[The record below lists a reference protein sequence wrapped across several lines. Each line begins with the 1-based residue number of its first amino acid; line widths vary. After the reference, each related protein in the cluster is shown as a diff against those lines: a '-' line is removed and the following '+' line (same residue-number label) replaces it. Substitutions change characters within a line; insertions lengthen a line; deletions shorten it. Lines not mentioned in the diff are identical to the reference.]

1 MLEPATRLRYSIF
14 FRAGVNEKMYSSS
27 PTARVR
33 IVLWVVT
40 FLLPVLAWSLARLS
54 LPFFHPGVG
63 VFFVAAACIAA
74 VLGGLPGAI
83 VGGLLNT
90 LALNGFIYFH
100 EPTSPATSRELWS
113 ALLIAVALIIGLAR
127 QKWSAAEM
135 VAGRLSSDL
144 ARLRDEL
151 ESQRSDL
158 KRFHDL
164 SVRLSSNLEL
174 QRLLNDVLTSVAALQ
189 KTDLA
194 MLLLLPERTSKT
206 LQVATFAGF
215 TAEQIKLFGE
225 LPASFFAPDRRVLIE
240 DIDKAGTYFP
250 FIDAANQVGFRSV
263 FSTPIINARGDA
275 LGVVVTFFRKP
286 HSPSDRQSR
295 LVELYAR
302 QASNALD
309 NARLY
314 HESLQTLAAEQQRT
328 AVLRA
333 LAEAS
338 VKINSA
344 LALDTLL
351 QIITDQARNIV
362 GARQA
367 LTTLLPKG
375 EWNRSITCV
384 SVAEG
389 QSALEFAPE
398 SSEMFMLACNLNKP
412 VRLNA
417 GSRAYAWGPVRRATD
432 TAIHGWLAAPL
443 LTRDGRNL
451 GLIQLSHKLNGEFSP
466 DDEAILVQLTH
477 MASVAI
483 DNVRLY
489 REAQE
494 KIAETRRAQEMLERG
509 KESMQLAQQYVG
521 IGIWE
526 WDLQTGEL
534 AWSDE
539 IRRLHGIEVEKFDGR
554 YESWM
559 ETIVSEDR
567 QHVHHSITHALVSK
581 GEYEVQYRV
590 IFADKSL
597 HWLEARGRTIVMGD
611 VPVRILG
618 VAMDVTS
625 RKAAEQTLRQSE
637 KIAATGRL
645 AASIAHEINNP
656 LASVMNALYILR
668 TNSKLPE
675 TALVYV
681 KTAEEE
687 LARVVHITK
696 QTLGFYREISSPV
709 MSSVPQLF
717 EEVLAAYDARI
728 EQSQIAIHKDFND
741 VGQLAAFPSELRQVF
756 SNLILNSVEAISS
769 PASNIYIRVRQ
780 ADDGHGR
787 PGIRITVADD
797 GCGIPAENMSHIFEP
812 FFTTKDS
819 KGTGLGLWVSQ
830 GIVQKHQGKLRLRSR
845 TNEARHGTCCVV
857 FLPFATVETSSED
870 EPLPAMEQPV
880 GDVLA
885 ENAATSEDNQSA
897 A

>member
-1 MLEPATRLRYSIF
+1 
-14 FRAGVNEKMYSSS
+14 MYSSA
-27 PTARVR
+27 TARLR
-33 IVLWVVT
+33 VLTWALT
-40 FLLPVLAWSLARLS
+40 FLLPGAAWVFAKTS
-54 LPFFHPGVG
+54 LPFFHPGIG
-63 VFFVAAACIAA
+63 VFFVAAACISA
-74 VLGGLPGAI
+74 LIGGLPSALAGI
-83 VGGLLNT
+83 VLNIA
-90 LALNGFIYFH
+90 ALNAFAYLYQPQVSIYNN
-100 EPTSPATSRELWS
+100 ELWS
-113 ALLIAVALIIGLAR
+113 ALLLTVALIIGLAR

-135 VAGRLSSDL
+135 LAGRLSRDL

-174 QRLLNDVLTSVAALQ
+174 QRLLNDVLASIAALQ

-194 MLLLLPERTSKT
+194 MLLLLPQHSSKA
-206 LQVATFAGF
+206 LQVATYAGF
-215 TAEQIKLFGE
+215 TPEQIKLFGE
-225 LPASFFAPDRRVLIE
+225 LPSSFFSPDRRVLIE
-240 DIDKAGTYFP
+240 DINKSGTYFP
-250 FIDAANQVGFRSV
+250 FVDAAENVGFRSI
-263 FSTPIINARGDA
+263 FSAPIINVRGEA

-286 HSPSDRQSR
+286 HLPTERQFR
-295 LVELYAR
+295 LVELYTQ
-302 QASNALD
+302 QAANALD

-314 HESLQTLAAEQQRT
+314 HDSLQTLAAEQRRT
-328 AVLRA
+328 AVLRS
-333 LAEAS
+333 LSEAS
-338 VKINSA
+338 VRINSVT
-344 LALDTLL
+344 ALDSLL
-351 QIITDQARNIV
+351 QVITDQARNII

-367 LTTLLPKG
+367 LATLLPKG
-375 EWNRSITCV
+375 AWNQSITCV

-389 QSALEFAPE
+389 HEPLEFAKE

-417 GSRAYAWGPVRRATD
+417 GSQSPNWGPVRRATD
-432 TAIHGWLAAPL
+432 AARYGWLAAPL

-451 GLIQLSHKLNGEFSP
+451 GLIQLSQKLNGEFTP

-494 KIAETRRAQEMLERG
+494 QIAETRRVQEMLERG

-534 AWSDE
+534 VWSDE
-539 IRRLHGIEVEKFDGR
+539 IRRLHGIQVEKFDGR

-559 ETIVSEDR
+559 DSIVPEDR
-567 QHVHHSITHALVSK
+567 QQVHQSITEALVQK

-590 IFADKSL
+590 VFPDKSL
-597 HWLEARGRTIVMGD
+597 HWLEARGRTIMMSD
-611 VPVRILG
+611 LPVRMLG
-618 VAMDVTS
+618 VAMDVSS

-637 KIAATGRL
+637 KVAATGRL

-668 TNSKLPE
+668 TNSKIPDS
-675 TALVYV
+675 ALVYV

-717 EEVLAAYDARI
+717 EEVIAAYDARI
-728 EQSQIAIHKDFND
+728 EQGNITIHKDFSD
-741 VGQLAAFPSELRQVF
+741 VGPLAAFPSELRQVF
-756 SNLILNSVEAISS
+756 SNLILNAIEASS
-769 PASNIYIRVRQ
+769 ANIQIRVRQ
-780 ADDGHGR
+780 AHDCMER
-787 PGIRITVADD
+787 TGIRVTVADD
-797 GCGIPAENMSHIFEP
+797 GCGIRPENMSRIFEP
-812 FFTTKDS
+812 FFSTKDS

-830 GIVQKHQGKLRLRSR
+830 GIVQKHQGILRVRSR
-845 TNEARHGTCCVV
+845 VDEQHHGTCCTV
-857 FLPFATVETSSED
+857 FLPFAAQADMTTED
-870 EPLPAMEQPV
+870 GPATGNPTP
-880 GDVLA
+880 DVLIK
-885 ENAATSEDNQSA
+885 SA
-897 A
+897 SGTGDDRSVA

>member
-1 MLEPATRLRYSIF
+1 
-14 FRAGVNEKMYSSS
+14 MYPS
-27 PTARVR
+27 PTARLR
-33 IVLWVVT
+33 IVSWVIT
-40 FLLPVLAWSLARLS
+40 FLLPIAAWSLARYS

-63 VFFVAAACIAA
+63 VFFVAAACLSA
-74 VLGGLPGAI
+74 VIGGLPAALAG
-83 VGGLLNT
+83 VLLNT
-90 LALNGFIYFH
+90 AALNGFAYLYQP
-100 EPTSPATSRELWS
+100 ESSASSNELWS
-113 ALLIAVALIIGLAR
+113 ALLIAVALVVGLAR

-135 VAGRLSSDL
+135 LAGRLSTDL
-144 ARLRDEL
+144 VRLRDEL

-194 MLLLLPERTSKT
+194 MLLLLPERSSKT
-206 LQVATFAGF
+206 LQVAAFAGF
-215 TAEQIKLFGE
+215 TAEQIKVFGE
-225 LPASFFAPDRRVLIE
+225 LPASFFSPDRRVLID
-240 DIDKAGTYFP
+240 DIDQAGTYFP
-250 FIDAANQVGFRSV
+250 FVDAATQVGFRSI
-263 FSTPIINARGDA
+263 FSMPIINVRGEA

-302 QASNALD
+302 QAANALD

-314 HESLQTLAAEQQRT
+314 HDSLQTLAAEQQRT
-328 AVLRA
+328 AVLRS
-333 LAEAS
+333 LAEAA
-338 VKINSA
+338 VKINSV
-344 LALDTLL
+344 LALDSLL
-351 QIITDQARNIV
+351 QVITDQARNII

-375 EWNRSITCV
+375 EWNHSITCV

-389 QSALEFAPE
+389 QTALEFAKE

-412 VRLNA
+412 VRLQS
-417 GSRAYAWGPVRRATD
+417 GSRANTWGPVRRATD
-432 TAIHGWLAAPL
+432 AARYGWLAAPL

-451 GLIQLSHKLNGEFSP
+451 GLIQLSQKLTGEFSP
-466 DDEAILVQLTH
+466 DDEAIVVQLTH

-494 KIAETRRAQEMLERG
+494 QIAATKRAHEMLERG
-509 KESMQLAQQYVG
+509 KESLQLAQQYVG

-559 ETIVSEDR
+559 ESIVPEDR
-567 QHVHHSITHALVSK
+567 QQVHQSITEALASH

-590 IFADKSL
+590 IFADKSM
-597 HWLEARGRTIVMGD
+597 HWLEARGRTIVIGD

-625 RKAAEQTLRQSE
+625 RKVAEQTLRQSE
-637 KIAATGRL
+637 KIAATVRL

-668 TNSKLPE
+668 TNSKMPE
-675 TALVYV
+675 SALVYV

-709 MSSVPQLF
+709 MSSVPQLL

-728 EQSQIAIHKDFND
+728 ERSRITVHKDFSQ
-741 VGQLAAFPSELRQVF
+741 VGPLAAFPSELRQVF
-756 SNLILNSVEAISS
+756 SNLVLNAIEAIAA
-769 PASNIYIRVRQ
+769 PGNIYVRVKQ
-780 ADDGHGR
+780 AHDGQGR
-787 PGIRITVADD
+787 AGIQATVADD
-797 GCGIPAENMSHIFEP
+797 GCGIPAENMSRIFEP
-812 FFTTKDS
+812 FFSTKDS

-830 GIVQKHQGKLRLRSR
+830 GIVQKHQGRLRVRSR
-845 TNEARHGTCCVV
+845 QHETRHGTCCTV
-857 FLPFATVETSSED
+857 FLPFVTASAETEVEDQFAPSSD
-870 EPLPAMEQPV
+870 TAPDVTLKSAGS
-880 GDVLA
+880 GD
-885 ENAATSEDNQSA
+885 DRSA

>member
-1 MLEPATRLRYSIF
+1 
-14 FRAGVNEKMYSSS
+14 MYPS
-27 PTARVR
+27 PTARLRV
-33 IVLWVVT
+33 ISWVIT
-40 FLLPVLAWSLARLS
+40 FLLPIAAWSLARVS

-63 VFFVAAACIAA
+63 VFFIAAACISA
-74 VLGGLPGAI
+74 VLGGLPTALAGA
-83 VGGLLNT
+83 LLNT
-90 LALNGFIYFH
+90 AALNGFVYLY
-100 EPTSPATSRELWS
+100 EPASSATSSELWS
-113 ALLIAVALIIGLAR
+113 ALLIAVALVVGLAR

-135 VAGRLSSDL
+135 VAGRLSTDL
-144 ARLRDEL
+144 ARMHDEL

-174 QRLLNDVLTSVAALQ
+174 QRLLNDVLTSVASLQ
-189 KTDLA
+189 KTDLG
-194 MLLLLPERTSKT
+194 MLLLLPERTSKIM
-206 LQVATFAGF
+206 QVAAFTGF
-215 TAEQIKLFGE
+215 TADQIKLFGE
-225 LPASFFAPDRRVLIE
+225 LPTSVFSPDRRVLIE
-240 DIDKAGTYFP
+240 DIEKSGTYFP
-250 FIDAANQVGFRSV
+250 FVDAATYIGFRSV
-263 FSTPIINARGDA
+263 FSTPIVNARGDA

-328 AVLRA
+328 AVLRS
-333 LAEAS
+333 LAGAS

-344 LALDTLL
+344 LALDSLL
-351 QIITDQARNIV
+351 QIITDQARNII

-389 QSALEFAPE
+389 RSALEFAPE

-412 VRLNA
+412 VRLQA
-417 GSRAYAWGPVRRATD
+417 GARANAWGPVRRATD
-432 TAIHGWLAAPL
+432 ATLHGWLAAPL

-494 KIAETRRAQEMLERG
+494 QIAETKRAQEMLERG

-559 ETIVSEDR
+559 ESIVSEDR
-567 QHVHHSITHALVSK
+567 QQVHQSITNALANK

-590 IFADKSL
+590 VLADKSM
-597 HWLEARGRTIVMGD
+597 HWLEARGRTIVMSD
-611 VPVRILG
+611 VPVRMLG

-668 TNSKLPE
+668 TNSKMPDS
-675 TALVYV
+675 ALVYV

-709 MSSVPQLF
+709 LSSVPQLF

-728 EQSQIAIHKDFND
+728 EQNQIVVHKDFSE

-756 SNLILNSVEAISS
+756 SNLVLNSIEAIST
-769 PASNIYIRVRQ
+769 PGSNIFIRVKQ
-780 ADDGHGR
+780 SADGQGR
-787 PGIRITVADD
+787 EGIRVTVADN
-797 GCGIPAENMSHIFEP
+797 GCGIPAENMAHIFEP
-812 FFTTKDS
+812 FFSTKDS

-830 GIVQKHQGKLRLRSR
+830 GIVQKHQGKLRLRSS
-845 TNEARHGTCCVV
+845 TDEAHHGTCCSV
-857 FLPFATVETSSED
+857 FLPFATREISAED
-870 EPLPAMEQPV
+870 EPLQSMEQPLGEMLKNTAV
-880 GDVLA
+880 SKD
-885 ENAATSEDNQSA
+885 DRSA